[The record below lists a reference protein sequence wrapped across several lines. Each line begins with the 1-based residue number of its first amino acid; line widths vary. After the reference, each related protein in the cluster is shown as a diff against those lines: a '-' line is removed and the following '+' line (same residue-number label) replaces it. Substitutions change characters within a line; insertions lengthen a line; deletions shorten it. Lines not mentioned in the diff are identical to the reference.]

1 VRKNIKEATGDGVVV
16 LDGAMG
22 TALMKRGLASG
33 APGEAWNLEN
43 PDAVREVHSIYIA
56 AGSDAVQTN
65 TFGGTRFRLEHH
77 GLADRIGEINAAA
90 VRIAREAAGDE
101 IWVAG
106 NIGPSGLL
114 IAPVGDAEPDVLE
127 QGYAE
132 QARHLAEAGAD
143 YLSIE
148 TMLDLKEARIALK
161 AAKSVAPD
169 LPVSVCMIFEKKKRG
184 FFSPMGDKPAES
196 LRTLAEEGAD
206 MAGANCSM
214 GSREMLEM
222 LEGMELD
229 LPVPLVMKPN
239 AGLPETRGTE
249 VVYRQ
254 EPADFASDI
263 LAMVRLGARLVG
275 GCCGSDDRFIAAIR
289 EGLADL

>member
-1 VRKNIKEATGDGVVV
+1 VVL

-43 PDAVREVHSIYIA
+43 PDAIREVHSAYIA
-56 AGSDAVQTN
+56 AGSDVVQSN

-77 GLADRIGEINAAA
+77 GLKDRIREINEAA
-90 VRIAREAAGDE
+90 VRIARDAAGEDH
-101 IWVAG
+101 WVAG
-106 NIGPSGLL
+106 NIGPSGLFL
-114 IAPVGDAEPDVLE
+114 APVGEADPETIE
-127 QGYAE
+127 EGYAE
-132 QARHLAEAGAD
+132 QARYLAEAGAD

-161 AAKSVAPD
+161 AARSAAPE

-196 LRTLAEEGAD
+196 LRALAEEGAD
-206 MAGANCSM
+206 MVGANCSM
-214 GSREMLEM
+214 GSKEMLEM
-222 LEGMELD
+222 LEGIELD
-229 LPVPLVMKPN
+229 LTVPLVMKPN
-239 AGLPETRGTE
+239 AGLPEARGSE

-254 EPADFASDI
+254 EPADFAGDI
-263 LAMVRLGARLVG
+263 AAIVRCGARLVG

-289 EGLADL
+289 EGLAKM